1 MCMSQI
7 SNCLD
12 SYSLHSAFMTV
23 GNGMMTHKWQ
33 QKGFA
38 CKCNEIRLKL
48 ILVEVETHTQ
58 KKNKTREH
66 QKQTGKP
73 LNVIWIFHYE
83 NDITSMDQSTFS
95 LCRCSLPFISS
106 IFVYGDKRKT
116 WQTNSF
122 RSSMMKQEVPLMQ
135 LLQNRLKGFPVF
147 LFYFH
152 SYLQDVFFSCV
163 SFLPIVYSHLSD
175 KLRH

>member
-58 KKNKTREH
+58 KKIKHVNTKNRQENRSTLFGFFIMKMTLHRWIKVRFH
-66 QKQTGKP
+66 FAGAAYHSFRPFLFTAINAKLGKP
-73 LNVIWIFHYE
+73 
-83 NDITSMDQSTFS
+83 TA
-95 LCRCSLPFISS
+95 
-106 IFVYGDKRKT
+106 FVPR
-116 WQTNSF
+116 
-122 RSSMMKQEVPLMQ
+122 
-135 LLQNRLKGFPVF
+135 
-147 LFYFH
+147 
-152 SYLQDVFFSCV
+152 
-163 SFLPIVYSHLSD
+163 
-175 KLRH
+175 

>member
-66 QKQTGKP
+66 QK
-73 LNVIWIFHYE
+73 
-83 NDITSMDQSTFS
+83 
-95 LCRCSLPFISS
+95 
-106 IFVYGDKRKT
+106 
-116 WQTNSF
+116 
-122 RSSMMKQEVPLMQ
+122 
-135 LLQNRLKGFPVF
+135 
-147 LFYFH
+147 
-152 SYLQDVFFSCV
+152 
-163 SFLPIVYSHLSD
+163 
-175 KLRH
+175 